1 MRFHLAS
8 GACLNSVTALHSCS
22 REIADYG
29 DTERNNGQRIY
40 RLVVRNANEWAAA
53 IESVA
58 GFWTESYRIHIEVI
72 RRITVR
78 KFGRVSVFS
87 SDDLASII
95 SKHHVEIRVQIKC
108 QWN

>member
-1 MRFHLAS
+1 MRS
-8 GACLNSVTALHSCS
+8 SCS
-22 REIADYG
+22 PETAYYG

-40 RLVVRNANEWAAA
+40 QLVVRNANEWAAA

-58 GFWTESYRIHIEVI
+58 GFWTESYRIL
-72 RRITVR
+72 TVR